1 MVSGPFRDP
10 SASLL
15 RRIEELERSN
25 RRLRKRVHRTFV
37 ADLSSLASLL
47 GRAIAMMA
55 CVIGA
60 FIIGCIALGIVGAI
74 AVGIV
79 ALL

>member
-1 MVSGPFRDP
+1 
-10 SASLL
+10 
-15 RRIEELERSN
+15 
-25 RRLRKRVHRTFV
+25 
-37 ADLSSLASLL
+37 
-47 GRAIAMMA
+47 MMA